1 MLTKSRRFDII
12 LISTKERVT
21 NMKTVKKIIISLV
34 CVLFLVS
41 AFTMF
46 ASAAKVTKAEPEVK
60 SVTASSVKLVWDAV
74 KGADGYRVYK
84 VVDGKLKKITDT
96 EKTAY
101 TVKKLTASSTYKFAV
116 RHYKLKNG
124 KVSLSSNYGTVTA
137 KTKSLSK
144 VQGFTATQGDSISV
158 LKWDKLAG
166 ASGYRLYIKNARGEW
181 EKIAT
186 VNSTKTSYIVKKASA
201 FDKLSFRIKPYA
213 KATKGTVWGSAT
225 TCSAAVNPAT
235 APEILDVIGEPTS
248 LTINWEKVSGAS
260 GYRVYA
266 YDDGKYSVIGRTYGE
281 DNTSYT
287 VTGLKSNTAYKFAI
301 KAFKKADGKTSWG
314 ILGELCT
321 AHTARADLDVYR
333 AEQVSELLA
342 GKEFYIE
349 YSEDNATYGTVK
361 SVMAYRMGKIYL
373 KETVKGVSTVY
384 LYNEATDNVYI
395 LDPAN
400 KKYRQAADSEE
411 YDILISALHEHM
423 KFEKMGDVTA
433 EYLGIAGFNGPII
446 CESFTEAKYGRYVEL
461 YFSGEDT
468 LEGIFTRYADGKE
481 SHVNVQKLSETAD
494 ASLFEIPLDY
504 TLF

>member
-1 MLTKSRRFDII
+1 
-12 LISTKERVT
+12 
-21 NMKTVKKIIISLV
+21 MKTVKKIIISLV

-41 AFTMF
+41 AFAVV
-46 ASAAKVTKAEPEVK
+46 ASAAKAEPEVK
-60 SVTASSVKLVWDAV
+60 TATASSVKLTWDKV
-74 KGADGYRVYK
+74 KNADGYRVYK
-84 VVDGKLKKITDT
+84 VVDGKLNKITDT

-101 TVKKLTASSTYKFAV
+101 TVKELIASSTYKFAV

-124 KVSLSSNYGTVTA
+124 KVSLSSSYGTVTA
-137 KTKSLSK
+137 KTKALSK
-144 VQGFTATQGDSISV
+144 VKGFTATQGDSISV
-158 LKWDKLAG
+158 LKWNKLAG
-166 ASGYRLYIKNARGEW
+166 ASGYRLYIKNAEGEW
-181 EKIAT
+181 DKIAT
-186 VNSTKTSYIVKKASA
+186 VKSSKTSYIVKKASA
-201 FDKLSFRIKPYA
+201 FDKLSFRIKSYA

-248 LTINWEKVSGAS
+248 LTINWEKVKDAS

-266 YDDGKYSVIGRTYGE
+266 YDNGKYSVIGRTYGE

-301 KAFKKADGKTSWG
+301 KAFRKAGGKTSWG
-314 ILGELCT
+314 ILGELRT
-321 AHTARADLDVYR
+321 AATANADLDIYR
-333 AEQVSELLA
+333 AEQVSELFA

-349 YSEDNATYGTVK
+349 YSEDNSTYGTVT

-384 LYNEATDNVYI
+384 IYNEETQNVYI

-411 YDILISALHEHM
+411 YDILIPALHEHM

-461 YFSGEDT
+461 YFGGEDT

>member
-1 MLTKSRRFDII
+1 
-12 LISTKERVT
+12 
-21 NMKTVKKIIISLV
+21 MKTVKKIIISLV

-41 AFTMF
+41 AFTVF
-46 ASAAKVTKAEPEVK
+46 ASAAKVTKAEPEAK
-60 SVTASSVKLVWDAV
+60 SVTASSVKLVWDKV

-84 VVDGKLKKITDT
+84 VVDGKLEKITDT

-101 TVKKLTASSTYKFAV
+101 TVKSLTASSTYKFAV

-158 LKWDKLAG
+158 LKWNKLAG
-166 ASGYRLYIKNARGEW
+166 ASGYRLYIKNADGEW
-181 EKIAT
+181 DRIASVKSDT
-186 VNSTKTSYIVKKASA
+186 TSYIVKKASA
-201 FDKLSFRIKPYA
+201 FDKLTFRIRPYA
-213 KATKGTVWGSAT
+213 KATKGTVWGSAVT
-225 TCSAAVNPAT
+225 FSAAVNPAT

-248 LTINWEKVSGAS
+248 LTINWEKVKDAS

-266 YDDGKYSVIGRTYGE
+266 YDEKTGYTVIGRAYGE
-281 DNTSYT
+281 DNISYT

-301 KAFKKADGKTSWG
+301 KAFRKAEGKTSWG
-314 ILGELCT
+314 ILGELRT
-321 AHTARADLDVYR
+321 AHTAKANLDVYR

-349 YSEDNATYGTVK
+349 YSEDSATYGKVE

-384 LYNEATDNVYI
+384 LYNEATGNVYI

-400 KKYRQAADSEE
+400 KKYRQTADSEE

-481 SHVNVQKLSETAD
+481 SHINVQKLGETAD